1 MHDRAEIARQRSCF
15 VAPTRP
21 QCSQRV
27 SAGGLGPST
36 STPLAGRDRPPP
48 GRPDGC
54 KHLGWSSII
63 CHTGRASA
71 LYKGKIS

>member
-54 KHLGWSSII
+54 KHLGWSSNYLPYGT
-63 CHTGRASA
+63 CVSA
-71 LYKGKIS
+71 V